1 MSASKGRTLRA
12 VLVAEEAAGVQ
23 TLRALLA
30 LPEPPELV
38 AVLTTQPEAA
48 PRRPLVHEAAQEL
61 AVETWPS
68 GLVRN
73 RELADRLRG
82 DRIDLLLN
90 VHSLHV
96 IHPEVVA
103 APRIGSFNLHPGPL
117 PEYAG
122 LNAPSWA
129 IYHGEAHHGVTVH
142 WMDAGIDTGPIAY
155 AASFDL
161 DEADTGLAVAGKCV
175 RHGLPLIVQLVG
187 DATTDPSQVPRVAQD
202 RTRRRYFGGEP
213 PCHGRIDWSRPAA
226 EIERYVRAADY
237 GPFPSPWGH
246 PAAELFGRLLGVAKA
261 RLTGRASGGA
271 PGSVHGVD
279 RSGILVAAGDELLLV
294 ERLWIDGR
302 SVKAADIAPDGS
314 SLDEV

>member
-1 MSASKGRTLRA
+1 LSASKGRTLRA

-38 AVLTTQPEAA
+38 AVLTTHPEAA
-48 PRRPLVHEAAQEL
+48 PRRPLVHEAAHEV
-61 AVETWPS
+61 AVETWPAD
-68 GLVRN
+68 LVRDS
-73 RELADRLRG
+73 ELADRLRA
-82 DRIDLLLN
+82 DRVDLLLN

-103 APRIGSFNLHPGPL
+103 APLIGSFNLHPGPL

-129 IYHGEAHHGVTVH
+129 IYHGEACHGVTVH

-155 AASFDL
+155 AASFEL
-161 DEADTGLAVAGKCV
+161 AEGDTGLAVAGKCV
-175 RHGLPLIVQLVG
+175 RHGTPLMLQLVR
-187 DATTDPSQVPRVAQD
+187 DATTDPSQVPRIAQD
-202 RTRRRYFGGEP
+202 RARRRYFGGEP

-226 EIERYVRAADY
+226 EIERFVRAADY

-261 RLTGRASGGA
+261 TLTGRAAGGA
-271 PGSVHGVD
+271 PGSVHGVE
-279 RSGILVAAGDELLLV
+279 RAGVLVAAGDELLLV
-294 ERLWIDGR
+294 ERFWIDGR
-302 SVKAADIAPDGS
+302 SVRAADVAADG
-314 SLDEV
+314 